1 MIAPANASWAEPK
14 SVGLPTRV
22 SVSGPDGTQTFASQN
37 DTDSGSTAADKADAN
52 AQASYDDTVCFSR
65 NCWRNAGPTQGLQS
79 YHFTN
84 GEEEQPDT
92 GDAPSNDH
100 APAWS
105 PFDIRVLPQTLLAG
119 YLYYNRMKGPRT
131 VDPNTYH
138 RSLYADLS
146 PGVPP

>member
-1 MIAPANASWAEPK
+1 MLCTKLRYVFFGTVGGTPAQLK
-14 SVGLPTRV
+14 LH
-22 SVSGPDGTQTFASQN
+22 
-37 DTDSGSTAADKADAN
+37 
-52 AQASYDDTVCFSR
+52 
-65 NCWRNAGPTQGLQS
+65 QS

-84 GEEEQPDT
+84 GEEEQTDT
-92 GDAPSNDH
+92 GGSLSNDR
-100 APAWS
+100 AAAWS

-119 YLYYNRMKGPRT
+119 YLYYNRMKGPRI